1 MPAASYAFLPNL
13 KKGLFFAIGEGYFVA
28 CFLHSS
34 AQMCLYQAPGPR
46 APRITGRAVKTVTIR
61 WVRVPNVRAPL
72 TFHGVVVGFVHRCLS
87 NTRNLAASNYHLAD
101 FSQADLG
108 PTSVHDVFFLA
119 FFEFGTCFW
128 KISGHSDRYRKR
140 MAGIFEIQTCLVTSR
155 FRCHRSNSTLRYQ
168 SIYAIH
174 VPASLRTQVPL
185 ESYVRRRDEAPG
197 AMQTYPRRFYPFSAK
212 VWALR
217 AFKTPP

>member
-1 MPAASYAFLPNL
+1 MTPSSRGREVARGVVRSSPRPEKSSIFCDRR
-13 KKGLFFAIGEGYFVA
+13 GIETFFG
-28 CFLHSS
+28 CFLLTST
-34 AQMCLYQAPGPR
+34 QMYLYQTPGPR
-46 APRITGRAVKTVTIR
+46 PPRITGRVVNTVTR
-61 WVRVPNVRAPL
+61 GWVRAPNERAPF
-72 TFHGVVVGFVHRCLS
+72 TFYGAVVGFVHRCLS
-87 NTRNLAASNYHLAD
+87 RTRNLAASNYHLAD

-140 MAGIFEIQTCLVTSR
+140 MAGIFEIRTCLVTSR

-197 AMQTYPRRFYPFSAK
+197 AI
-212 VWALR
+212 
-217 AFKTPP
+217 